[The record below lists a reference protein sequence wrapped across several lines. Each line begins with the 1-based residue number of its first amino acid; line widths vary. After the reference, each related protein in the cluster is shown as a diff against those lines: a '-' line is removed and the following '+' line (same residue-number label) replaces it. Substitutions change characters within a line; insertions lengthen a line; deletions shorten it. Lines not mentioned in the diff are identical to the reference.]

1 MAAVMRSAHAA
12 HLEHLMRHR
21 SHLADR
27 WAEPFVMRWEKSILL
42 TMNALIGHLSGR
54 DERQKKKKASRKRR
68 SRKGRRRRRTH
79 VLTSFEVLKLS
90 CGVIVKYD
98 YWNGFDSFA
107 LRRRG

>member
-54 DERQKKKKASRKRR
+54 DERQEKKKSIQKEEKPQRPPPPHAC
-68 SRKGRRRRRTH
+68 
-79 VLTSFEVLKLS
+79 FNF
-90 CGVIVKYD
+90 I
-98 YWNGFDSFA
+98 
-107 LRRRG
+107 